1 MLPQLPW
8 MVTLTPIIAGLLFPL
23 VRKAG
28 TKTSNYFAVS
38 AGLLTVVLALS
49 MVPDTYGQVSLAQSD
64 FTSPWILPLNIRSG
78 MLVDPLSVLFANLVA
93 FVGFVVLLYSLGYME
108 HEEGL
113 TRYYLLVLVFIGSM
127 NGLVL
132 SDNMIQMYIFWEL
145 VGVCSYLLIS
155 FWYHRTEAVKGGTK
169 AFLMTRVG
177 DVALL
182 AAILLIYASSGS
194 ASFREILTQPN
205 NVPPGA
211 LSAAA
216 FLVLTGAIAKSAQLP
231 LHTWLYSAMEAPTS
245 VSCLL
250 HGATMVKAGVYLIAR
265 TLPLFA
271 VVPGWSATL
280 VWGGVITAVVGATL
294 ALHTP
299 DIKGL
304 PAYSTVSQI
313 GFIMAALGAASSSA
327 SSGWFAGVF
336 HTLSHAFFQGLGF
349 LTVGSIIHQL
359 GTRDM
364 RRMGGLR
371 KDMPITFA
379 LCLIVILSRSG
390 IPPFCSFFSKG
401 LIAGSIAETGNGVAL
416 FMIYVAAALTFA
428 YSLRFF
434 ALVFTGQKKSYT
446 RKIHV
451 EEAPRSMLVACFMLA
466 IPAVVLGFME
476 PILIRFTHVNVV
488 FNLGEVT
495 STSFLFFMISLAA
508 GGVLTYLV
516 YWKPVIPIAK
526 LRKGTL
532 SVVDKLLE
540 NGYYFDFLY
549 ERVLVGGVMRF
560 TDWFRRN
567 IEEGVLEPFPY
578 AIAHYANKF
587 SRTVS
592 ITSEGHLDK
601 FTHVIADRVN
611 KLSQTVSSGSEGHLD
626 RLFNLFSKRA
636 LSWGRSTKR
645 IHTGVIR
652 DSVIAAAVGL
662 LIMLILL
669 IAFVLM

>member
-8 MVTLTPIIAGLLFPL
+8 LVTLTPIIAGLLVPV

-28 TKTSNYFAVS
+28 DKASNYFVVGS
-38 AGLLTVVLALS
+38 GLLTVVLALS
-49 MVPDTYGQVSLAQSD
+49 MVPDAYSQVSPAQSD
-64 FTSPWILPLNIRSG
+64 ITAPWIPPLNIRSG
-78 MLVDPLSVLFANLVA
+78 MLVDPLSVLFTNLVA
-93 FVGFVVLLYSLGYME
+93 FVGFVVLLYSLGYMQ

-127 NGLVL
+127 TGLVL
-132 SDNMIQMYIFWEL
+132 SDNMIQMYMFWEL

-155 FWYHRTEAVKGGTK
+155 FWYHRTEAVEAGIK

-194 ASFREILTQPN
+194 LSFREILAQPSL
-205 NVPPGA
+205 VSPGM

-216 FLVLTGAIAKSAQLP
+216 FLVLVGAIAKSAQLP

-265 TLPLFA
+265 TLPLFV

-280 VWGGVITAVVGATL
+280 MWGGVFTAVVGATL

-299 DIKGL
+299 DIKGV

-313 GFIMAALGAASSSA
+313 GFMMAALGAASSSA

-336 HTLSHAFFQGLGF
+336 HALSHAFFQGLGF

-371 KDMPITFA
+371 KDMPVTFA
-379 LCLIVILSRSG
+379 LSLIVILSRSG
-390 IPPFCSFFSKG
+390 IPPFSSFFSKG
-401 LIAGSIAETGNGVAL
+401 LIAGSIAENGNGVAL
-416 FMIYVAAALTFA
+416 FMIYVAAAITLA

-434 ALVFTGQKKSYT
+434 ALVFTGRRKSYT

-451 EEAPRSMLVACFMLA
+451 EEAPRSMLVACLMLA
-466 IPAVVLGFME
+466 VPSVLLGFVE
-476 PILIRFTHVNVV
+476 PILISFTHVNVV
-488 FNLGEVT
+488 FDLGELT
-495 STSFLFFMISLAA
+495 SASSLFFMVSLGVA
-508 GGVLTYLV
+508 GALTYLV
-516 YWKPVIPIAK
+516 YWKPLIPIAK

-532 SVVDKLLE
+532 SVLDKLLE
-540 NGYYFDFLY
+540 NGYYFDFFY
-549 ERVLVGGVMRF
+549 ERVVTGGLMRF
-560 TDWFRRN
+560 THWFKQTV
-567 IEEGVLEPFPY
+567 EDGTLERFPY
-578 AIAHYANKF
+578 AVARYMNNF
-587 SRTVS
+587 SRSVS
-592 ITSEGHLDK
+592 VTSEGHLDRVLD
-601 FTHVIADRVN
+601 VIADRVN
-611 KLSQTVSSGSEGHLD
+611 KFSRIVSFGSEGHLD
-626 RLFNLFSKRA
+626 RLFSFFSKGA

-669 IAFVLM
+669 VAIVLA